1 LRGLFRFDQDEDA
14 RTMANDFDNLSADQ
28 DLLRDRGLREE
39 DVPVLLAALLSG
51 SKRVER
57 VALSSGAVWIKR
69 YGTERAPRWVALQR
83 MLANLIR
90 APFLRPSPLLADEG
104 MAAREIRRI
113 GQFAAKDVPT
123 ARVIY
128 SSGAAVVFSDA
139 GDTVDSQLWAVR
151 EQDPQAHDDMLV
163 HCAADL
169 GRLHQKG
176 LCHGRPYPR
185 DMFLKDGR
193 IGFMDFEEE
202 PDRVMPLE
210 VAQARDIWLLFLQV
224 ATRAKLG
231 KKTHDRAYNAWAE
244 TAPPQAIAE
253 LRKLTGFLGAFLS
266 TARLIGRLHMGSDL
280 RRFIVAT
287 SYLKHVS

>member
-1 LRGLFRFDQDEDA
+1 
-14 RTMANDFDNLSADQ
+14 MANDQ
-28 DLLRDRGLREE
+28 DLANDLRHPTTDRDLLAESGLGEE
-39 DVPVLLAALLSG
+39 DVPVLLAALLRG

-57 VALSSGAVWIKR
+57 VALSGGAVWIKR
-69 YGTERAPRWVALQR
+69 YGTERASRWMVLQR

-113 GQFAAKDVPT
+113 AQFSAHDVPT

-139 GDTVDSQLWAVR
+139 GETVDRQLYHVLNN
-151 EQDPQAHDDMLV
+151 DPVAHDNMLV
-163 HCAADL
+163 QCAAEL
-169 GRLHQKG
+169 GRLHAKG

-193 IGFMDFEEE
+193 VGFMDFEEE

-231 KKTHDRAYNAWAE
+231 GETHDRAYKAWAE
-244 TAPPQAIAE
+244 VAPPAAVAE
-253 LRKLTGFLGAFLS
+253 LRKLTGFLGGFLS
-266 TARLIGRLHMGSDL
+266 AARLIGRVHMGSDL

>member
-1 LRGLFRFDQDEDA
+1 
-14 RTMANDFDNLSADQ
+14 MANDFENLSAGKAVLQ
-28 DLLRDRGLREE
+28 APDLLKDGGLREE

-57 VALSSGAVWIKR
+57 VSLSSGAVWIKR
-69 YGTERAPRWVALQR
+69 YGTEQAPRWVALQR

-113 GQFAAKDVPT
+113 GQFAASDVPT

-139 GDTVDSQLWAVR
+139 GDTVDSHLWAVR
-151 EQDPQAHDDMLV
+151 DHDAEAHDDMLV
-163 HCAADL
+163 HCAAEL

-193 IGFMDFEEE
+193 VGFMDFEEE

-210 VAQARDIWLLFLQV
+210 TAQARDIWLLFLQV
-224 ATRAKLG
+224 ATRARLG
-231 KKTHDRAYNAWAE
+231 KATHDRAYEAWAAV
-244 TAPPQAIAE
+244 APPVAIAE

>member
-1 LRGLFRFDQDEDA
+1 
-14 RTMANDFDNLSADQ
+14 MANDFDNLKAGK
-28 DLLRDRGLREE
+28 GLREE

-69 YGTERAPRWVALQR
+69 YGTERAPRWVVLQR

-90 APFLRPSPLLADEG
+90 APFLRPSPVLADEG
-104 MAAREIRRI
+104 MAQREIRRI
-113 GQFAAKDVPT
+113 AQFSEKDVPT
-123 ARVIY
+123 ARVVY
-128 SSGAAVVFSDA
+128 SSGSAVVFSDA
-139 GDTVDSQLWAVR
+139 GDTVDSRLWAIR
-151 EQDPQAHDDMLV
+151 DHDPQAHDDMLV
-163 HCAADL
+163 HCAAEL
-169 GRLHQKG
+169 GRLHAKA

-193 IGFMDFEEE
+193 VGFMDFEEE
-202 PDRVMPLE
+202 PDKVMPLE
-210 VAQARDIWLLFLQV
+210 TAQARDIWLLFLQV

-231 KKTHDRAYNAWAE
+231 RVTHDRAYHAWADV
-244 TAPPQAIAE
+244 APPAAIAE

-266 TARLIGRLHMGSDL
+266 TARLIGRVHMGSDL

-287 SYLKHVS
+287 SYLVHAFVNYRQD

>member
-1 LRGLFRFDQDEDA
+1 V
-14 RTMANDFDNLSADQ
+14 ANDFDNLRADT
-28 DLLRDRGLREE
+28 GLREE
-39 DVPVLLAALLSG
+39 DVPVLLAALLRG

-57 VALSSGAVWIKR
+57 VGLSSGAVWIKR

-90 APFLRPSPLLADEG
+90 APFLRPSPVLADEG
-104 MAAREIRRI
+104 MAEREIRRI
-113 GQFAAKDVPT
+113 AQFAAHDVPT

-128 SSGAAVVFSDA
+128 SSGSAVVFSDA
-139 GDTVDSQLWAVR
+139 GETIDSELWAIAKR
-151 EQDPQAHDDMLV
+151 DAPAHDDMLI
-163 HCAADL
+163 HCAAEL
-169 GRLHQKG
+169 GRLHAKG

-193 IGFMDFEEE
+193 VGFMDFEEE
-202 PDRVMPLE
+202 PDKVMPLE
-210 VAQARDIWLLFLQV
+210 TAQARDIWLLFLQV

-231 KKTHDRAYNAWAE
+231 RATHDRAYHAWAE
-244 TAPPQAIAE
+244 VAPPAAIAE

-266 TARLIGRLHMGSDL
+266 TARLIGRVHMGSDL

-287 SYLKHVS
+287 SYLVHAFVNYRQD

>member
-139 GDTVDSQLWAVR
+139 GETVDSQLWAAR
-151 EQDPQAHDDMLV
+151 DQDPQAHDDMLV
-163 HCAADL
+163 HCAAEL
-169 GRLHQKG
+169 GRLHKKG

-185 DMFLKDGR
+185 DMFMKDGR
-193 IGFMDFEEE
+193 VGFMDFEEE
-202 PDRVMPLE
+202 PDKVMPLE
-210 VAQARDIWLLFLQV
+210 TAQARDIWLLFLQV
-224 ATRAKLG
+224 ATRARLG
-231 KKTHDRAYNAWAE
+231 KLTHDRAYRAWADV
-244 TAPPQAIAE
+244 APPQAIAE